1 MRHIIKYTD
10 SGKENTMNLIKVTQY
25 ARNVRL
31 KAAAKF
37 GGKASDYAWRGRDE
51 EGNPVGALD
60 IALDEARQH
69 TSEDEAVIKTIE
81 KYIVKQSQ
89 DYTYN
94 TRPVVNTFKNTG
106 NWTQKIISSAIEDLG
121 YHIVANILRESLDK
135 VRVLIK
141 QIIHIIYDPEV
152 NIDFYNEHEDLLD
165 NDKVIEENGTA
176 ESATDE
182 FLELMMQ
189 ENATKIYKNFI
200 QMEGIASIE

>member
-1 MRHIIKYTD
+1 
-10 SGKENTMNLIKVTQY
+10 MNLIKVTQY
-25 ARNVRL
+25 ARNIRL

-37 GGKASDYAWRGRDE
+37 GGKASDYAWRGRDK

-81 KYIVKQSQ
+81 KYIEKQSQ

-94 TRPVVNTFKNTG
+94 TSPVVNTFKNTG
-106 NWTQKIISSAIEDLG
+106 HWMQEIVSSAVEDLG

-141 QIIHIIYDPEV
+141 QIIHIIYDPTV
-152 NIDFYNEHEDLLD
+152 NIDFYRERKDLLD
-165 NDKVIEENGTA
+165 HEKVIEENGTA
-176 ESATDE
+176 KPATDE
-182 FLELMMQ
+182 FLELMQ
-189 ENATKIYKNFI
+189 QQDATRIYEKFV
-200 QMEGIASIE
+200 QMRGIVS